1 MFALYKPQPPPPPTP
16 TAAAPTPMASD
27 ELQELLLAWE
37 DEQLAAL
44 DEKAKIL
51 EKALAKVN
59 VDLHTERAKVE
70 ATQKSTST
78 RWQLTPPTL
87 STPLALIR
95 C

>member
-16 TAAAPTPMASD
+16 TIAAPAPMASD

-59 VDLHTERAKVE
+59 VDLHTE
-70 ATQKSTST
+70 
-78 RWQLTPPTL
+78 
-87 STPLALIR
+87 
-95 C
+95 

>member
-1 MFALYKPQPPPPPTP
+1 
-16 TAAAPTPMASD
+16 MASD

-70 ATQKSTST
+70 ATQKSTLT